1 MREPTRF
8 ATDASLDQL
17 ARRLRFLGYD
27 VITHRGARLE
37 ELFAAAGAAGRTV
50 LTLSERHPRRYAQV
64 AAVRVPRGD
73 DAEALRQLVAAHA
86 PAGAPWSRCPTC
98 NTPLQ
103 TRSAFEAAG
112 EIPARVA
119 RAGWP
124 LNWCPICGRWYWPG
138 SHVARMNAWFEG
150 VLGRPVERGGAA

>member
-1 MREPTRF
+1 MDT
-8 ATDASLDQL
+8 
-17 ARRLRFLGYD
+17 
-27 VITHRGARLE
+27 
-37 ELFAAAGAAGRTV
+37 GRTV
-50 LTLSERHPRRYAQV
+50 LTLSARHPRRYAQV

-73 DAEALRQLVAAHA
+73 DADALRQLVAAHA

-124 LNWCPICGRWYWPG
+124 LT
-138 SHVARMNAWFEG
+138 WFLHASALMCSSASSR
-150 VLGRPVERGGAA
+150 VLCRILVLH